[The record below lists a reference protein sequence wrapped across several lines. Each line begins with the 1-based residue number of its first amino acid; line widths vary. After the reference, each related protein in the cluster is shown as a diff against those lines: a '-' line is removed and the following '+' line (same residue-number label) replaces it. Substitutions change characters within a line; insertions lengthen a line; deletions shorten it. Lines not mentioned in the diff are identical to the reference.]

1 MARRDFGPATRR
13 TTARPRRGGNLFTGL
28 LAGLLLGILVAAAV
42 AWFITRDQD
51 EAKVEQIDEVLPPP
65 KPASGKAPSVKPP
78 TTPVKSPPP
87 APKVNIRPEPAKA
100 ATQTPKKPP
109 AEPAPAAPVRALPP
123 PIGYDYGSILGED
136 KPLKPRPPARPQE
149 QWWLQVAALKN
160 ENDAR
165 RLRAK
170 LLLLNLDA
178 VVQRAEVGNVLLYR
192 VRVGPFNSEE
202 ASYTSLEI
210 LSQNNYTPRA
220 LKETVLP

>member
-1 MARRDFGPATRR
+1 M
-13 TTARPRRGGNLFTGL
+13 
-28 LAGLLLGILVAAAV
+28 LAGLLLGVLVAAAV
-42 AWFITRDQD
+42 AWFITRDK
-51 EAKVEQIDEVLPPP
+51 EETKVEQIDEVLPPP
-65 KPASGKAPSVKPP
+65 KPVNGKAPGVKPP
-78 TTPVKSPPP
+78 TAKPPVKPPAQTAPTPP
-87 APKVNIRPEPAKA
+87 APRVSIPSEPARPKA
-100 ATQTPKKPP
+100 VAKPP
-109 AEPAPAAPVRALPP
+109 AEPAPAAPVRAITPP
-123 PIGYDYGSILGED
+123 FPFDHTTILVED
-136 KPLKPRPPARPQE
+136 KPLKPRPAARPHE
-149 QWWLQVAALKN
+149 QWWLQIAALKN

-178 VVQRAEVGNVLLYR
+178 VVQRAEVGNLLLYR